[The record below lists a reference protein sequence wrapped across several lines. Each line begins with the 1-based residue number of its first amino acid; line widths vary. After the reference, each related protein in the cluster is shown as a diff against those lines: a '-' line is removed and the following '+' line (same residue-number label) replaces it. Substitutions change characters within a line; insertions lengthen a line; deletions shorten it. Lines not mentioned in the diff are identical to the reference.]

1 MVTSEGNAMA
11 NTSAMHLAL
20 QEVSWLIPLLWQPE
34 CWDLNRKIHSRCV
47 CVCVCMQ
54 SIFKQCHVKN
64 IIAIVMLAGRYLVP
78 LENESQP

>member
-34 CWDLNRKIHSRCV
+34 CWDLDRKIHSRCV
-47 CVCVCMQ
+47 CVR
-54 SIFKQCHVKN
+54 
-64 IIAIVMLAGRYLVP
+64 AIHFQTVSCKKHYCYNNVNRKILSSTGK
-78 LENESQP
+78 